1 MFILSNKCV
10 GIVYNKVMNTT
21 FKNPYFSQVSFLLEK
36 IEITQTAAMEK
47 AAQAVADT
55 LLNDGVIHTF
65 GCGHSASVAV
75 DAFHRSGCF
84 AAVDAILDSGLMFQS
99 GAHAGTAFERL
110 EGYAQAVLAR
120 HQFQRQD
127 ILFVVSNSGKN
138 PAGIDAVLYARKYG
152 VTSVAITAAG
162 AHQKSLSRHSSGKM
176 LKDVAD
182 IVIDNCCP
190 ANETALEIN
199 GIQTAPVSTV
209 AGVSIFQAVLFRAAE
224 ILAEKGHDLPVY
236 KSSNAGGDEHNARLA
251 EKYAGRIKFLD

>member
-1 MFILSNKCV
+1 
-10 GIVYNKVMNTT
+10 MNTT

-36 IEITQTAAMEK
+36 IENTQTAVMEK

-120 HQFQRQD
+120 HQFRRQD
-127 ILFVVSNSGKN
+127 ILVLMCEKRTARYISPDKQNNPLPGIIFRSGEEQ
-138 PAGIDAVLYARKYG
+138 DSYYR
-152 VTSVAITAAG
+152 T
-162 AHQKSLSRHSSGKM
+162 
-176 LKDVAD
+176 
-182 IVIDNCCP
+182 
-190 ANETALEIN
+190 
-199 GIQTAPVSTV
+199 
-209 AGVSIFQAVLFRAAE
+209 
-224 ILAEKGHDLPVY
+224 
-236 KSSNAGGDEHNARLA
+236 
-251 EKYAGRIKFLD
+251 FLCR